1 MMSVNNCPVAVL
13 QTPKAG
19 EQWIRI
25 RSFINEIPVYQPLI
39 AKRPIYGSQGAGF
52 SSRTTHYML
61 WSIMTIL
68 LQFCWD
74 LFFEFVYFSKK
85 SVYKKL
91 NPVI

>member
-39 AKRPIYGSQGAGF
+39 AKRPIYGTQGDGF
-52 SSRTTHYML
+52 NSRTTHHIL
-61 WSIMTIL
+61 RSIMTIL
-68 LQFCWD
+68 YSSVGIYCLG
-74 LFFEFVYFSKK
+74 LFIFLIKVYMK
-85 SVYKKL
+85 
-91 NPVI
+91 N